1 MSLGVVATGML
12 LTALAAAPER
22 APSVYALI
30 VSNNQSYKL
39 ARPALRYADDD
50 GAKYHE
56 VFSLIAGAGHVT
68 LLGDFDRDTERQFP
82 ELAAAVKEPSAGNVR
97 EAARTVAAAVRA
109 DRAAGREVDFFFVF
123 AGHGDVDG
131 GRGFLELSDAAF
143 DASALE
149 AVLREVG
156 ATRSHVILDSCNS
169 FFVISPRK
177 AGGRR
182 FSTPADVS
190 SGVAQRVPNVGVF
203 LSTSAEAEVYEWSE
217 LQSGVFSHAVRSG
230 LLGAADANAD
240 GRITYRELEAFVSV
254 ASSAVPNPLFR
265 PKVFARGPGLLEE
278 AVLVDLRG
286 VDAPGLELPVSEP
299 VRVTL
304 RDTSG
309 LRWLDANKERGVALR
324 LLLPPRLA
332 SGMEVE
338 RRRPGVGT
346 ERYEVASAAR
356 GVVVRLE
363 DLSPTPAPLA
373 GRGAQDQLRRLF
385 DAPFGPAALA
395 AWDAARAAEPPP
407 VFGISEEDRVRM
419 RLVVETFA
427 AVEQDRMNVS
437 IITSSAAALSPIV
450 VGTYTL
456 LSEGPRSLR
465 GWGPI
470 MGGLVLGGL
479 DVLTL
484 SRLERPSML
493 LEEFADDSRDPGLVV
508 ARTDWRLNRFLAQ
521 ERRLRRKIET
531 RGWLLLIASGAL
543 LTLGE
548 LGRLA
553 DLRRE
558 TIYFFEANAMGV
570 GISAAS
576 HLIQAYFTRRA
587 AERLIDLWR
596 RDPGLREL
604 PRVSLVPLEG
614 GAALAVHGSF

>member
-1 MSLGVVATGML
+1 ML
-12 LTALAAAPER
+12 LTALAAEPPR

-39 ARPALRYADDD
+39 TRPALRYADDD

-56 VFSLIAGAGHVT
+56 VFSLLAGAGQVT
-68 LLGDFDRDTERQFP
+68 LLSDFDQDTERQFP
-82 ELAAAVKEPSAGNVR
+82 ELAASVKAPSAGNVQ

-123 AGHGDVDG
+123 AGHGDVEG
-131 GRGFLELSDAAF
+131 GKGFIELSDAAF

-182 FSTPADVS
+182 FATPADVS
-190 SGVAQRVPNVGVF
+190 SGVTQRVPDVGVF

-254 ASSAVPNPLFR
+254 VSSPVPNPLFR

-286 VDAPGLELPVSEP
+286 VDAPGLELPISES

-304 RDTSG
+304 RDASG
-309 LRWLDANKERGVALR
+309 LRWLDANKERGIALR
-324 LLLPPRLA
+324 LLLSPRLA
-332 SGMEVE
+332 SGLEVE
-338 RRRPGVGT
+338 RRRPGVGS
-346 ERYEVASAAR
+346 ERYELASAAR
-356 GVVVRLE
+356 GDVVRLE
-363 DLSPTPAPLA
+363 DLRPTSAPLA
-373 GRGAQDQLRRLF
+373 GRGAQDQLRLLF

-395 AWDAARAAEPPP
+395 AWDSVRQAEPPP

-437 IITSSAAALSPIV
+437 IITSAAAALSPLSLGV
-450 VGTYTL
+450 YAL
-456 LSEGPRSLR
+456 LHQGPATPSS
-465 GWGPI
+465 WGPI
-470 MGGLVLGGL
+470 ALGLVLGGV
-479 DVLTL
+479 DFLTL

-521 ERRLRRKIET
+521 ERRLRRKLET
-531 RGWLLLIASGAL
+531 QGWLLLMVSGAAFG
-543 LTLGE
+543 LGE
-548 LGRLA
+548 LGRVVNVQPESVHRLKL
-553 DLRRE
+553 D
-558 TIYFFEANAMGV
+558 AMSI

-576 HLIQAYFTRRA
+576 YLVQAYFTRRS
-587 AERLIDLWR
+587 AERLIELWR

>member
-1 MSLGVVATGML
+1 MSLGLVTGLL
-12 LTALAAAPER
+12 LTALTAAPAPAR

-39 ARPALRYADDD
+39 SRPALRYADDD

-56 VFSLIAGAGHVT
+56 VFSLLAGEEHVT
-68 LLGDFDRDTERQFP
+68 LLSDFDRDTERQFP
-82 ELAAAVKEPSAGNVR
+82 GLAASVKAPSAGNVR
-97 EAARTVAAAVRA
+97 EAARTVAAAARA
-109 DRAAGREVDFFFVF
+109 DLAAGREVDFFFVF
-123 AGHGDVDG
+123 AGHGDVEG
-131 GRGFLELSDAAF
+131 GKGFIELSDAAF

-190 SGVAQRVPNVGVF
+190 SGVTQRVPSVGVF

-240 GRITYRELEAFVSV
+240 GRITYRELEGFVSV
-254 ASSAVPNPLFR
+254 ASSPVPNPLFR
-265 PKVFARGPGLLEE
+265 PKVFGRGPGLLEE

-286 VDAPGLELPVSEP
+286 VDAPALELPVSES

-304 RDTSG
+304 RDASG
-309 LRWLDANKERGVALR
+309 LRWVDANKERGIALR
-324 LLLPPRLA
+324 LLLSPRLA
-332 SGMEVE
+332 SGLEVE
-338 RRRPGVGT
+338 RRHPGVGP
-346 ERYEVASAAR
+346 ERYAVASAAR
-356 GVVVRLE
+356 GDVVRLE

-385 DAPFGPAALA
+385 DAPFGPAALS
-395 AWDAARAAEPPP
+395 AWDAARQTEPPP

-427 AVEQDRMNVS
+427 AVEQDRINVS
-437 IITSSAAALSPIV
+437 IITSAAALSPISM
-450 VGTYTL
+450 GAYTL
-456 LSEGPRSLR
+456 LQQGTVTVS

-470 MGGLVLGGL
+470 LGGLVLGGV
-479 DVLTL
+479 DFLTL

-493 LEEFADDSRDPGLVV
+493 LEEFADASRDPGLVV

-521 ERRLRRKIET
+521 ERRLRRKLET
-531 RGWLLLIASGAL
+531 QGWLLLIAGGTV

-548 LGRLA
+548 LGRVVEIRPESIHGL
-553 DLRRE
+553 E
-558 TIYFFEANAMGV
+558 MNALGL

-576 HLIQAYFTRRA
+576 YLVQAYFTRRA
-587 AERLIDLWR
+587 AERLIELWR
-596 RDPGLREL
+596 KDPGLREL

-614 GAALAVHGSF
+614 GAALAVHGTF